1 MLGLNRAALAEGLVF
16 AEQMGISPT
25 DFLTLARGSAAASQ
39 VMASKGPMM
48 AARDFTPQ
56 GRIAQSAKDFN
67 LILDVAQTNG
77 QRLPFVET
85 YLAMMKDC
93 IAHGE
98 ANLANAAI
106 IRAVCRVR
114 VDLNSRDSTD

>member
-1 MLGLNRAALAEGLVF
+1 
-16 AEQMGISPT
+16 
-25 DFLTLARGSAAASQ
+25 
-39 VMASKGPMM
+39 MM
-48 AARDFTPQ
+48 AARSFTPQ

-67 LILDVAQTNG
+67 LILDVALTSG
-77 QRLPFVET
+77 QRLPFAET

-98 ANLANAAI
+98 ANLGNAAI

-114 VDLNSRDSTD
+114 ADLNSRESSD